1 MSDIERITVTVT
13 AEMARAVKSAVTA
26 GDYATSSEIIR
37 EALRDWRHKRT
48 LRAQQLAE
56 LRADIAEGLD
66 DIAAGRVSDFD
77 ANQIIEEGKA
87 RLRARKSSA

>member
-13 AEMARAVKSAVTA
+13 AKMARDVRGAVNA
-26 GDYATSSEIIR
+26 GDYASSSEIIR

-66 DIAAGRVSDFD
+66 DIAARRVSDFD

>member
-13 AEMARAVKSAVTA
+13 AEMARAVKSAVA
-26 GDYATSSEIIR
+26 GGDYATSSEIIR

-77 ANQIIEEGKA
+77 ADQIIEEGKE